1 MQLSNT
7 KRHSKR
13 AALLHVQYMRYKIE
27 RVSNKKPEMRYPFV
41 ALPSPVMGIMSPR

>member
-27 RVSNKKPEMRYPFV
+27 RVRKKPEMRYPFV
-41 ALPSPVMGIMSPR
+41 ALPSPVMGITSPR